1 MAQYH
6 TRIACEVLGVWR
18 DPKSPFEL
26 TDEQAELLKP
36 PYGNVIIPV
45 SAEVA
50 QNIIPAPD
58 APDVKK
64 ELPDGRLNRS

>member
-1 MAQYH
+1 MAQYN

-45 SAEVA
+45 SAEVE
-50 QNIIPAPD
+50 QKTTPAAVVAEP
-58 APDVKK
+58 KK
-64 ELPDGRLNRS
+64 EQTDGRLNRS